1 MKLLANQE
9 AGSDVVEAL
18 QAPSDRCG
26 ARLTVALS
34 AEKTSQL
41 SGQVRDLT
49 HARWTRRQRPI
60 GTFEGKQRLPLVLL
74 KGNATRRL
82 RFMARKLLDVLDS
95 PRHHQIN
102 GEAVLPNR
110 AVSELTVLNTATALD
125 RPVILLNSPALL
137 IPIDLLQR
145 LLEVIHLK
153 GGQQHPLDGVFFR
166 RRIGLG
172 DIHRPNGKCP
182 EGGLELRGT
191 QRHLSKANLKHRI
204 ACRLPLAS
212 GNVEQTLARH
222 GLTFHVL
229 PKTRAGVFHSSIP
242 LGSNQKL
249 GVRTIAER

>member
-1 MKLLANQE
+1 MKLLENQE
-9 AGSDVVEAL
+9 CARDVVKAL
-18 QAPSDRCG
+18 QTAPEGCG
-26 ARLTVALS
+26 AGLAVALA
-34 AEKTSQL
+34 AEEASKL
-41 SGQVRDLT
+41 SGQARDLT
-49 HARWTRRQRPI
+49 HTGWSRRQRLI
-60 GTFEGKQRLPLVLL
+60 RSLEGKQRLPFVLL
-74 KGNATRRL
+74 KGNGTRRL
-82 RFMARKLLDVLDS
+82 RFLARKLLNVLDS

-172 DIHRPNGKCP
+172 YIHRPNGKCP

-222 GLTFHVL
+222 GLTF
-229 PKTRAGVFHSSIP
+229 
-242 LGSNQKL
+242 
-249 GVRTIAER
+249 

>member
-82 RFMARKLLDVLDS
+82 RFMARKLLDVLDP

-102 GEAVLPNR
+102 SEAVLPNR
-110 AVSELTVLNTATALD
+110 AVSELTALNTADALY
-125 RPVILLNSPALL
+125 RLVILLDAPAFLV
-137 IPIDLLQR
+137 PVDLFQR
-145 LLEVIHLK
+145 LLEVVHLNR
-153 GGQQHPLDGVFFR
+153 GQQHPLHGIFFR
-166 RRIGLG
+166 RRIDLG
-172 DIHRPNGKCP
+172 DIHRPNRKCW
-182 EGGLELRGT
+182 ERRLELWRT
-191 QRHLSKANLKHRI
+191 QRHLSKANLKHSI
-204 ACRLPLAS
+204 ACRSPLFS
-212 GNVEQTLARH
+212 GNVQHALARH
-222 GLTFHVL
+222 GLAFHIL
-229 PKTRAGVFHSSIP
+229 PQAHAGVFP
-242 LGSNQKL
+242 
-249 GVRTIAER
+249 